1 MTSIV
6 RFAMI
11 TAGPRN
17 DITDVAGIA
26 VGQYHRI
33 DAPWLS
39 GTTVVVPSEG
49 TVASV
54 DVRGGGPGTRETD
67 CLEPTTM
74 VSSVDAICLSGGS
87 AYGLDAASGVMRWLA
102 EQQRGFRVGPDDHHV
117 VPIVPTAVLFDL
129 GAGGNFH
136 HQPDASFGYAAA
148 QAVSTEAVAQ
158 GVVGAGA
165 GARSGGMKGGL
176 GSASAVLENGVTVGC
191 VVAVNSAGS
200 PVDPRTGELWGARYG
215 IGDEFTWL
223 GTADS
228 ADLAAW
234 ANRPKDPP
242 PLNTTLA
249 ILAVDVPLT
258 KTECKRLATIGHDG
272 MARALNPIHQYTD
285 GDLVF
290 GLATGKREF
299 PDPATTNVPVGAI
312 QAGNAR
318 VFQLNEI
325 FNAASECV
333 TRAIVHAVL
342 HASSIGQWKSYRDTF
357 PSVFS

>member
-1 MTSIV
+1 
-6 RFAMI
+6 MI
-11 TAGPRN
+11 RVGFRN

-26 VGQYHRI
+26 VGQYQRT

-39 GTTVVVPSEG
+39 GTTVVVPREG
-49 TVASV
+49 TVASI

-74 VSSVDAICLSGGS
+74 VNSVDAICLSGGS
-87 AYGLDAASGVMRWLA
+87 AYGLDAAAGVVKWLA
-102 EQQRGFRVGPDDHHV
+102 EQRRGFRVGPEDHHV

-136 HQPDASFGYAAA
+136 YQPDASFGYAAV
-148 QAVSTEAVAQ
+148 QALSSEAIRQ
-158 GVVGAGA
+158 GVVGAGT

-176 GSASAVLENGVTVGC
+176 GSASAVLDNGVTVGC
-191 VVAVNSAGS
+191 IVAVNSAGS

-215 IGDEFTWL
+215 IGDEFAGL
-223 GTADS
+223 GRANA
-228 ADLAAW
+228 ADLEAW
-234 ANRPKDPP
+234 ANRPLEPP

-249 ILAVDVPLT
+249 IVAVDVPLT
-258 KTECKRLATIGHDG
+258 KTECKRLAALGHDG
-272 MARALNPIHQYTD
+272 MARAINPIHQYTD

-290 GLATGKREF
+290 GLATAEREF

-312 QAGNAR
+312 QSGNAR
-318 VFQLNEI
+318 VYQLNEI

-342 HASSIGQWKSYRDTF
+342 HATSIGQWSSYRDTF
-357 PSVFS
+357 PSVFT